1 MSTRTILLPD
11 MAASERLGAALAGL
25 IRPGDALLL
34 TGTLG
39 AGKTT
44 LARAIIASLC
54 GVEEVPSPTY
64 TLVQSYEALAG
75 FPVLHGDLY
84 RVEDASELIEL
95 GLEEA
100 VEDGAV
106 IIEWPQLF
114 DPRLT
119 PDRLEITLDF
129 EGLSGQEGARMAR
142 LTAHGGWEA
151 RLERI
156 AV

>member
-1 MSTRTILLPD
+1 MTTRTILLPD
-11 MAASERLGAALAGL
+11 MAASARLGAALAGL
-25 IRPGDALLL
+25 IRPGDAIWL
-34 TGTLG
+34 TGSLG

-44 LARAIIASLC
+44 LARAIIARLC
-54 GVEEVPSPTY
+54 GVEDVPSPTY

-100 VEDGAV
+100 IEDGAV
-106 IIEWPQLF
+106 IMEWPGLL
-114 DPRLT
+114 DPRLM

-129 EGLSGQEGARMAR
+129 EGASGQEGARSAAI
-142 LTAHGGWEA
+142 TAHGGWEA